1 MYSVKL
7 FGPDTKEN
15 VEYAANYFLQ
25 NAGNLKLLD
34 TKTRI
39 DSDGTCVMTLVL
51 ATPRPFNARHLAIV
65 DSFGGSSNIQLTIDQ
80 FKEDTINL
88 RKIEDV
94 VIVPANSDHSKVYL
108 KITYTLEK
116 GSNSF
121 HRNR

>member
-39 DSDGTCVMTLVL
+39 DTDGTCVMTLVL
-51 ATPRPFNARHLAIV
+51 ATPRPFDARHLAIV
-65 DSFGGSSNIQLTIDQ
+65 DSFGGSSNIQRSIDQ
-80 FKEDTINL
+80 FKEDTTNL

-94 VIVPANSDHSKVYL
+94 VIVPANADHSKVYL

>member
-7 FGPDTKEN
+7 FGPDTKEK

-39 DSDGTCVMTLVL
+39 DTDGTCVMTLVL
-51 ATPRPFNARHLAIV
+51 ATPRPFDARHLAIM
-65 DSFGGSSNIQLTIDQ
+65 DSFGGSSNIQRSIDK
-80 FKEDTINL
+80 FKEDTTNL

-94 VIVPANSDHSKVYL
+94 VIVPANADHSKVYL

>member
-15 VEYAANYFLQ
+15 IEYAANYFLQ

-39 DSDGTCVMTLVL
+39 DTDGTCVMTLVL
-51 ATPRPFNARHLAIV
+51 ATPRPFDARHLAIV
-65 DSFGGSSNIQLTIDQ
+65 DSFGGSSNIQRSIDQ
-80 FKEDTINL
+80 FKEDTTDL
-88 RKIEDV
+88 KKIEDV
-94 VIVPANSDHSKVYL
+94 VIVPANADHSKVYL

>member
-25 NAGNLKLLD
+25 NAGNLNLLD

-39 DSDGTCVMTLVL
+39 DTDGTCVMTLVL
-51 ATPRPFNARHLAIV
+51 ATPRPLDARHLAIV
-65 DSFGGSSNIQLTIDQ
+65 DSFGGSSNIQRTIDQ

>member
-7 FGPDTKEN
+7 FGPDTKET

-39 DSDGTCVMTLVL
+39 DTDGTCVMTLVM
-51 ATPRPFNARHLAIV
+51 ATPRPFDARHLAIV
-65 DSFGGSSNIQLTIDQ
+65 DSFGGSSNIQRTIDQ

-94 VIVPANSDHSKVYL
+94 VIFPANSDHSKVYL